1 MADAGGR
8 GDDSCAGRRVYMYD
22 LPPRFNTDLLAGCA
36 DIFPWTSAC
45 EYFENEGLGAV
56 TALDSKVHWAGPRT
70 RHLWPSNAA
79 LTAVGVRAWT
89 THPSHAAALAAR
101 SKQVLVPRGTW
112 YKTHQ
117 YSLDIIFHSIMRQ
130 HACLTT
136 DAASLAARRDCL
148 SELRPALADAADAFY
163 VPFYAGWDV
172 LRWNLRQSP
181 AAVKDA
187 LGQELLAWLADQ
199 PPFARRGGA
208 GHFVVLGKIA
218 DDFRR
223 QPDMPDGTWG
233 SNLLFAAAM
242 APVARLT
249 LEACPDEQSDHSV
262 PHPVYFHPASER
274 DLRLWQRRVLSAHRT
289 TLVSFAG
296 LPRPEDATSIRSIL
310 MEQCSSAGA
319 PACMLLEC
327 HGTACLGPEATVGE
341 LFLHSS
347 FCLQPRGDSPT
358 RRSVFDALL
367 AGCIPVLF
375 HPRTA
380 YDHRW
385 HLPADNATWSIFFP
399 EWVVADR
406 VVDVI
411 ASLAAVPEQ
420 RVHAMRR
427 AIVTDILPGL
437 LYFKPGARHPSVR
450 DAFDISIDH
459 LLDDIHEQALRL
471 TAAADDSKE
480 H

>member
-1 MADAGGR
+1 MTGAGGR
-8 GDDSCAGRRVYMYD
+8 GEDLCAGRRVYMYD

-45 EYFENEGLGAV
+45 EHFENEGLGAI
-56 TALDSKVHWAGPRT
+56 TALDSEVNWAANTAP
-70 RHLWPSNAA
+70 LAA
-79 LTAVGVRAWT
+79 MLHGQQQVRAWT
-89 THPSHAAALAAR
+89 THPGAAAALAAR
-101 SKQVLVPRGTW
+101 SKQVLVPRGAW

-117 YSLDIIFHSIMRQ
+117 YSLDIIFHAIMRQ

-136 DAASLAARRDCL
+136 D
-148 SELRPALADAADAFY
+148 ADAADAFY

-172 LRWNLRQSP
+172 LRWNLRRSP

-187 LGQELLAWLADQ
+187 LGQELLAWLAYQ

-208 GHFVVLGKIA
+208 DHFVVLGKIA

-249 LEACPDEQSDHSV
+249 LEAWPDEQGDHSV

-327 HGTACLGPEATVGE
+327 HGTACLGPEATVGD

-385 HLPADNATWSIFFP
+385 HLPADNATWSVFFS
-399 EWVVADR
+399 EWVVADHA
-406 VVDVI
+406 VNVI

-427 AIVTDILPGL
+427 AIVRDILPGL

-450 DAFDISIDH
+450 DAFDISLDH
-459 LLDDIHEQALRL
+459 LLDDIHAQALRL

-480 H
+480 RQGPRRS

>member
-1 MADAGGR
+1 
-8 GDDSCAGRRVYMYD
+8 MYD

-45 EYFENEGLGAV
+45 EHFENEGLGAV
-56 TALDSKVHWAGPRT
+56 TALDSE
-70 RHLWPSNAA
+70 
-79 LTAVGVRAWT
+79 
-89 THPSHAAALAAR
+89 
-101 SKQVLVPRGTW
+101 VLVPRGTW

-117 YSLDIIFHSIMRQ
+117 YSLDIIFHAIMRR

-136 DAASLAARRDCL
+136 NAG
-148 SELRPALADAADAFY
+148 AADAFY

-181 AAVKDA
+181 AAAKDA

-199 PPFARRGGA
+199 PPFSRRGGA
-208 GHFVVLGKIA
+208 DHFVVLGKIA

-249 LEACPDEQSDHSV
+249 LEAWPDEQGDHSV
-262 PHPVYFHPASER
+262 PHPVNFHPASER
-274 DLRLWQRRVLSAHRT
+274 DLRLWQRRVLSAQRT

-310 MEQCSSAGA
+310 MEQCSAAGA
-319 PACMLLEC
+319 PACMMLQC
-327 HGTACLGPEATVGE
+327 HGTACLGPEATVGD

-399 EWVVADR
+399 EWVVADHA
-406 VVDVI
+406 VNIVT
-411 ASLAAVPEQ
+411 SLAAVPEK

-427 AIVTDILPGL
+427 AIVLDILPGL

-450 DAFDISIDH
+450 DAFDISLDH
-459 LLDDIHEQALRL
+459 LLEEIHAQALHL
-471 TAAADDSKE
+471 TTAAANSKE
-480 H
+480 RQGPRRS